1 MPAQGLLREDELSIH
16 HNFETST
23 GRFDEPYFRLRKCL
37 LELGRQ
43 TGGPG
48 LVVSDDAEF
57 DRDEHHATFLGTT
70 RGVRIV
76 ARSLNPAK
84 GAIPA

>member
-1 MPAQGLLREDELSIH
+1 MAAQRLLGEHELSFH
-16 HNFETST
+16 HDLESSP

-57 DRDEHHATFLGTT
+57 DRDDHRATFLQ
-70 RGVRIV
+70 VRHV
-76 ARSLNPAK
+76 DSNRSPLP
-84 GAIPA
+84 